1 MYKCIFINYKDVNLI
16 HIKLF
21 LILNNAIESF
31 KKKLIISQSIKDLHT
46 KYYENTKKKLCTF
59 CELVINTKLDID
71 FVFGFTVY
79 IPQQKAET
87 DSPNLN
93 VAC

>member
-1 MYKCIFINYKDVNLI
+1 MY
-16 HIKLF
+16 
-21 LILNNAIESF
+21 
-31 KKKLIISQSIKDLHT
+31 II
-46 KYYENTKKKLCTF
+46 YYTF
-59 CELVINTKLDID
+59 CELVISTKLGRD

-93 VAC
+93 VEC

>member
-1 MYKCIFINYKDVNLI
+1 MLYTILYTLQNYFYLKKCKRKFSI
-16 HIKLF
+16 
-21 LILNNAIESF
+21 SP
-31 KKKLIISQSIKDLHT
+31 IISQPTKDLS
-46 KYYENTKKKLCTF
+46 KKGFEKNVYTL
-59 CELVINTKLDID
+59 CELVISTKLGID

-93 VAC
+93 VEYSLF